1 MSKVVPEGWVQG
13 ELAEFCDVVG
23 GGTPDRNNPDFWG
36 GDIPWVSPTEITG
49 NTSKYISQTKEKIT
63 EIGLEKSS
71 AKLHPVGTLL
81 MTSRASIGFVA
92 INTIPMATNQG
103 FQSLRCKKKVLVD
116 FLYQY
121 IIWSRPQLE
130 RLAAGSTFAEI
141 SSANVKRMT
150 VCFPSVEQQQKIAT
164 ILSSVD
170 NVIEKTRTQ
179 IDKLKDL
186 KTGMMQE
193 LLTKGIGHTEFKDSV
208 LGRIPRTWK
217 VTTLGAITESSAFG
231 PRFSSSYYSDDGNV
245 GCIRTTDMD
254 DEWCI
259 DYKTVPLALL
269 KESEFREHF
278 LIDGDLLVTRSGTCG
293 VVDVFQGQLVPMV
306 AAAFLIR
313 FRLSDYVNPW
323 FVKYLMASSSTQ
335 KNIQLLAS
343 GGVQKNLSG
352 SSLKTLQIAM
362 PSRFEQDGIVK
373 IINSINIKI
382 KILRQ
387 ENSGLEVLKKAL
399 VQSLLTGKTQVT
411 FMV

>member
-1 MSKVVPEGWVQG
+1 MSKVVPEGWQLL
-13 ELAEFCDVVG
+13 ELDDVTDKILG
-23 GGTPDRNNPDFWG
+23 GGTPSRLEPSYWN
-36 GDIPWVSPTEITG
+36 GDIPWVSVKDLSGTRLTDTEESITSEG
-49 NTSKYISQTKEKIT
+49 LANSASRLIPANTAILATRMAV
-63 EIGLEKSS
+63 G
-71 AKLHPVGTLL
+71 KLAYFD
-81 MTSRASIGFVA
+81 RAVA
-92 INTIPMATNQG
+92 INQDLKAFFPKKNLDWKFFLQWYLSKSETIAGLAT
-103 FQSLRCKKKVLVD
+103 
-116 FLYQY
+116 
-121 IIWSRPQLE
+121 
-130 RLAAGSTFAEI
+130 GST
-141 SSANVKRMT
+141 VKGIRLEDLRSLPIKLPP
-150 VCFPSVEQQQKIAT
+150 FSEQQKIAT

-382 KILRQ
+382 KVLRQ

>member
-71 AKLHPVGTLL
+71 AKLHPAGTLL

-92 INTIPMATNQG
+92 INTVPMATNQG

-193 LLTKGIGHTEFKDSV
+193 LLTKGIGHTEFKDSD
-208 LGRIPRTWK
+208 LGRR
-217 VTTLGAITESSAFG
+217 
-231 PRFSSSYYSDDGNV
+231 
-245 GCIRTTDMD
+245 
-254 DEWCI
+254 
-259 DYKTVPLALL
+259 
-269 KESEFREHF
+269 
-278 LIDGDLLVTRSGTCG
+278 
-293 VVDVFQGQLVPMV
+293 
-306 AAAFLIR
+306 
-313 FRLSDYVNPW
+313 
-323 FVKYLMASSSTQ
+323 
-335 KNIQLLAS
+335 
-343 GGVQKNLSG
+343 
-352 SSLKTLQIAM
+352 
-362 PSRFEQDGIVK
+362 
-373 IINSINIKI
+373 
-382 KILRQ
+382 
-387 ENSGLEVLKKAL
+387 
-399 VQSLLTGKTQVT
+399 
-411 FMV
+411 